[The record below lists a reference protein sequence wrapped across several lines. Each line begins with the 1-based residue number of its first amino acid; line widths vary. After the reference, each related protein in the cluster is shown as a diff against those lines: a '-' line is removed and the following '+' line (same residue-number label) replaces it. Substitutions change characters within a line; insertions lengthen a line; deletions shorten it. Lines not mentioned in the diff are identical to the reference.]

1 MDSERDKRLEKGL
14 TARSGK
20 ALLSVVIPL
29 FNEEDN
35 LAPLFKELEE
45 VRLQLLDTEIE
56 YILVDDGSSDN
67 TFAVAKELFDR
78 SERFKIIRL
87 ARNYGGHAAIAVGL
101 SEASGDCAMF
111 IAGDLQD
118 PPSLIPEMLAK
129 WRSGF
134 KIVFAARTYVEQ
146 QPFSERFF
154 SQCFWYLFNMISAY
168 PLPARGV
175 DFALMDR
182 VVVDIIR
189 SQAHLRIP
197 VFSHLVETGFPGA
210 IVKYV
215 KRPRATGT
223 SGWTMHK
230 KFAYATHTIYT
241 SMKTFRIIGLLVGT
255 ICLFSLIVLLRAA
268 ARAHLPWIWVI
279 EIVGLHVV
287 FLSIVVLVLILA
299 EQMNLRLKGIEGT
312 PRFIVREIVQREGP
326 NPSV

>member
-129 WRSGF
+129 CVRDSRSF
-134 KIVFAARTYVEQ
+134 LLPEPTLN
-146 QPFSERFF
+146 SSRFLNA
-154 SQCFWYLFNMISAY
+154 S
-168 PLPARGV
+168 
-175 DFALMDR
+175 
-182 VVVDIIR
+182 
-189 SQAHLRIP
+189 
-197 VFSHLVETGFPGA
+197 FPNA
-210 IVKYV
+210 
-215 KRPRATGT
+215 
-223 SGWTMHK
+223 SG
-230 KFAYATHTIYT
+230 I
-241 SMKTFRIIGLLVGT
+241 
-255 ICLFSLIVLLRAA
+255 SLI
-268 ARAHLPWIWVI
+268 
-279 EIVGLHVV
+279 
-287 FLSIVVLVLILA
+287 
-299 EQMNLRLKGIEGT
+299 
-312 PRFIVREIVQREGP
+312 
-326 NPSV
+326 